1 MHTLQLRFCLN
12 EKSVLQGAECVVHR
26 CTCTLTKALKRVN
39 CCCSESAAQNQHDAI
54 QDFIKGTI
62 AEKAPIVPISAQ
74 LKYNVD
80 AVCEY
85 IVKRIPVP
93 VRDFTSPPQMIVIR
107 SFDVNKPGSE
117 VEELRGGVAGGSIL
131 QVWHHRGV
139 LETYLGQILPWRPSD
154 SVSCVTVASD
164 HSKVLMKDP
173 PCCWAVKCCH
183 HATTCTKRG
192 YLHLYEQVGQVW
204 LGGWKACLLVADVW
218 LLAQGV
224 LRKGQEVEVRPGIV
238 SRDSEGRATCVPIYS
253 RIITLLAEQ
262 NDLQYAVPG
271 GLIGVGTTVGLTAI
285 ASLSLTVTDGPT
297 TMHLP
302 ETFATLTQQSHFS
315 GSSYCA
321 T

>member
-1 MHTLQLRFCLN
+1 MLCLHFD
-12 EKSVLQGAECVVHR
+12 ESGVG
-26 CTCTLTKALKRVN
+26 

-131 QVWHHRGV
+131 QVWHDKLPFRVGWTRPV
-139 LETYLGQILPWRPSD
+139 LPR
-154 SVSCVTVASD
+154 A
-164 HSKVLMKDP
+164 P
-173 PCCWAVKCCH
+173 PCWVSYMLTPFIAQYRIPEGQPCRWAVECGPRMH
-183 HATTCTKRG
+183 GAQASTPMRTIEQGKRAIWR
-192 YLHLYEQVGQVW
+192 L
-204 LGGWKACLLVADVW
+204 KACLRGADAW

-262 NDLQYAVPG
+262 NELQYAVPG
-271 GLIGVGTTVGLTAI
+271 GLIGVGTTV
-285 ASLSLTVTDGPT
+285 SLAACCK
-297 TMHLP
+297 H
-302 ETFATLTQQSHFS
+302 EACCHRRSHPD
-315 GSSYCA
+315 A
-321 T
+321 PA